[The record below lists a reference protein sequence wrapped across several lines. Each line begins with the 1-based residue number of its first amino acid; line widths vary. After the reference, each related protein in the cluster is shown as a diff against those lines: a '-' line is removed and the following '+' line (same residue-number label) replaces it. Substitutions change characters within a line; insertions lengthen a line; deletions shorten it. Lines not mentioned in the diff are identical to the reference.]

1 MNEASVRHT
10 TDDKVVIMSGAHVL
24 GAVTFEAGCGV
35 WFNAVIRGDC
45 GLIAVGENTN
55 IQDNAVIHT
64 AEGGEVRLGRNVSIG
79 HSAILHGCTVG
90 DNSLIGM
97 GSIVMDGAVVGN
109 HCLVAAG
116 AVVPSGMV
124 IPDGSLVMGSPAV
137 VKRALTQADKDYIR
151 ANAEEYVQKRE
162 LYR

>member
-1 MNEASVRHT
+1 MKEASVQHT
-10 TDDKVVIMSGAHVL
+10 TGDVVILDGARVV
-24 GAVTFEAGCGV
+24 GAVTFEAGCSV

-45 GLIAVGENTN
+45 GPISVGENTN
-55 IQDNAVIHT
+55 IQDNAVLHC
-64 AEGGEVRLGRNVSIG
+64 AEGGEVRLGRNVSVG

-97 GSIVMDGAVVGN
+97 GSIVMDGAVVGKD
-109 HCLVAAG
+109 CLVAAG
-116 AVVPSGMV
+116 AVVPGGMV

-137 VKRALTQADKDYIR
+137 IRRTITEQDRDKIR

-162 LYR
+162 MYR

>member
-1 MNEASVRHT
+1 
-10 TDDKVVIMSGAHVL
+10 
-24 GAVTFEAGCGV
+24 V
-35 WFNAVIRGDC
+35 WHGAVIRADVAAVTLGDR
-45 GLIAVGENTN
+45 TN
-55 IQDNAVIHT
+55 VQDNAVLHVS
-64 AEGGEVRLGRNVSIG
+64 AGHPVVLGEGVTVG
-79 HSAILHGCTVG
+79 HGAIVHGCTVG